1 MRFLRAI
8 LVHWGIQARHAGLRG
23 LPCAAGL
30 LVAVLVCWQLCG
42 LGVVAVVAAPQGG
55 VPAATWQDNDRNHRR
70 SPNQIVTQLRT
81 PQAQVGLTPQAQ
93 AGQAQ
98 AGQAQ
103 AGQAQAGQS
112 QAGQMPLAAGAQD
125 QRAAK
130 TRNMLAAG
138 EAPTTQDGQLNMLGA
153 EDWRL
158 KILSA
163 AVTNSEMVLLGD
175 IAIPLGQMSSDVWG
189 QLRTQ
194 PLWPAPPE
202 QGKPL
207 QINNSRL
214 AQALRQALGK
224 DVAGRCILPGSL
236 VIQRGGLVF
245 HEEDLRSY
253 VVKSLTPQLA
263 AMPGEVELSDFR
275 LPDYIFLA
283 HSQQRVQLE
292 PGKLTPGRVPLR
304 FAVQEVDGNVLR
316 RISGT
321 VNLTLWITAPA
332 ASRAMNKGEALAA
345 ESVTFM
351 KVNASQLRDLPWDGR
366 GGPWQLNRALNTGEP
381 ILQSDLVSQLM
392 VKRGDVVNLIYRRG
406 NLRIATQ
413 AQALADGEPGATIAV
428 RNLQT
433 KKQVYAIVK
442 DGTTVE
448 IH

>member
-1 MRFLRAI
+1 MRLLWAI
-8 LVHWGIQARHAGLRG
+8 LAHWGALARRASLRG
-23 LPCAAGL
+23 LPCAAGS
-30 LVAVLVCWQLCG
+30 LVAVLACLQLCG
-42 LGVVAVVAAPQGG
+42 PGVVAVIAAPQGG
-55 VPAATWQDNDRNHRR
+55 VVGATWQDSDRNHRR
-70 SPNQIVTQLRT
+70 SPSQIVTQLRT
-81 PQAQVGLTPQAQ
+81 PQSQVGQTPQTQNQQTPAQQTQ
-93 AGQAQ
+93 AGQT
-98 AGQAQ
+98 
-103 AGQAQAGQS
+103 
-112 QAGQMPLAAGAQD
+112 QAGQMPLADDAQD

-130 TRNMLAAG
+130 ARNMIAAG
-138 EAPTTQDGQLNMLGA
+138 EAPAAQGGQLNMLGPD
-153 EDWRL
+153 DWRL

-163 AVTNSEMVLLGD
+163 AVTNSDMVLLGD
-175 IAIPLGQMSSDVWG
+175 IATPLGQIAPDIWG
-189 QLRTQ
+189 QLRVQ

-202 QGKPL
+202 EGKPL

-224 DVAGRCILPGSL
+224 EVASRCILPGSL

-283 HSQQRVQLE
+283 HNQQRVQLE

-316 RISGT
+316 RVSGT

-351 KVNASQLRDLPWDGR
+351 KINASQLRDLPWDGR
-366 GGPWQLNRALNTGEP
+366 GGPWQINRAVNTGEP

-392 VKRGDVVNLIYRRG
+392 VKRGDVVNLVYRRG

-413 AQALADGEPGATIAV
+413 AQALSDGEPGATIAV

-442 DGTTVE
+442 DGSTVE